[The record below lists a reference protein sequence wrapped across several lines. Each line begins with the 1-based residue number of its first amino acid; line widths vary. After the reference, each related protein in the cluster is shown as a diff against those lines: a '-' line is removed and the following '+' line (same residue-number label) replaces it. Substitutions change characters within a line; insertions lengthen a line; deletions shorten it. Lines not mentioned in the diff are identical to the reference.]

1 MKCPFCGSSDLRN
14 KGLKG
19 INRDKREFR
28 CRECDKYFK
37 VKVVKE
43 EKVVLEVKETNVTG
57 WRDLTQLAKE
67 HQRIR
72 KNLDFSQTTVNIK
85 INTKEDGIVL
95 LPIGDIHFGGEGV
108 DYLAIEK
115 LTDYIK
121 ENNVYIILMGDE
133 LDFFLSNFKNASA
146 LFQQLLNPEEQLVL
160 IESWMN
166 EIEPYLLACGWGN
179 HTESRLE
186 SLLGVNLYGRMKSK
200 ICPYLDGMGK
210 IRLEINK
217 QLYEIVI
224 NHQGT
229 GKNKYNP
236 NHGAFDM
243 ARNKVDGDVF
253 LSAHYH
259 NAAFSNFIIREK
271 PVVAIQTG
279 TFNTSDKFSMR
290 RYRFGEGDT
299 STPALFI
306 YADKKRVLPFE
317 NVEDAVTFR
326 NKKAL

>member
-1 MKCPFCGSSDLRN
+1 MKCPFCESSDLRN

-19 INRDKREFR
+19 VNKDKRELK
-28 CRECDKYFK
+28 CRECGKYFK
-37 VKVVKE
+37 LVIKKDTVGIEIKE
-43 EKVVLEVKETNVTG
+43 QAIVD
-57 WRDLTQLAKE
+57 WRDLTKLAKE
-67 HQRIR
+67 HQRVR
-72 KNLDFSQTTVNIK
+72 NDLDFSQVETSVNIT
-85 INTKEDGIVL
+85 TKEGIVV
-95 LPIGDIHFGGEGV
+95 LPIGDIHFGGAGV
-108 DYLAIEK
+108 DYLAIER

-121 ENNVYIILMGDE
+121 ENNIYVILMGDE
-133 LDFFLSNFKNASA
+133 IDFFLSNFKNASA
-146 LFQQLLNPEEQLVL
+146 LFQQVLNPEEQLVL

-166 EIEPYLLACGWGN
+166 ELEPHLLACGWGN

-186 SLLGVNLYGRMKSK
+186 SLLGINIYGKMKSR

-210 IRLEINK
+210 IKLQINK
-217 QLYEIVI
+217 QIYEIII

-229 GKNKYNP
+229 GKSKYNP

-259 NAAFSNFIIREK
+259 TAAFSNFIIREK
-271 PVVAIQTG
+271 PVVAVQTG

-290 RYRFGEGDT
+290 RYRFGEGNT
-299 STPALFI
+299 STPALYF
-306 YADKKRVLPFE
+306 YANKKRVLPFE
-317 NVEDAVTFR
+317 DVEDAVIFR